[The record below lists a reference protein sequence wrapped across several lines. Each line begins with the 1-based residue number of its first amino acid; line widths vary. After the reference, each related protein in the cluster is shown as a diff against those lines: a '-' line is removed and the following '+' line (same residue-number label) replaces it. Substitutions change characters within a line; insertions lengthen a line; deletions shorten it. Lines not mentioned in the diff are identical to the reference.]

1 MKKKLLGL
9 GILVTLLIML
19 FVLTG
24 CGDEKTD
31 ESDYI
36 SEIKN
41 MHFTCDGSWYDS
53 YKSITENYTV
63 GELMESQLKDAKWSE
78 ETVNY
83 QSCVVVEGTDVDNG
97 KTYKVIFNK
106 NTLNKNETLSPYYDI
121 YVDGEIGSKSDF
133 NSMLRR
139 MWENKKRAE

>member
-1 MKKKLLGL
+1 MKRKVLKI
-9 GILVTLLIML
+9 GILVILLIML
-19 FVLTG
+19 ILLTG
-24 CGDEKTD
+24 CGDKKTT

-36 SEIKN
+36 SQIKN
-41 MHFTCDGSWYDS
+41 MYFTCDGSWYDS

-78 ETVNY
+78 ETINY
-83 QSCVVVEGTDVDNG
+83 QSCVSVEGTDIDNG

>member
-1 MKKKLLGL
+1 
-9 GILVTLLIML
+9 
-19 FVLTG
+19 
-24 CGDEKTD
+24 
-31 ESDYI
+31 
-36 SEIKN
+36 
-41 MHFTCDGSWYDS
+41 
-53 YKSITENYTV
+53 
-63 GELMESQLKDAKWSE
+63 MESQLKDAKWSE

-83 QSCVVVEGTDVDNG
+83 QSCVAVEGTDVDNG

-139 MWENKKRAE
+139 MWENNRKTQ